1 MTAKRWAALGIAAV
15 LFVFSVGINF
25 MSNVASTNFEDTF
38 SNLMATG
45 EDSFTEEM
53 IETGDSLNKI
63 AVLNLN
69 GTIQDTGE
77 SGSLL
82 ATSTYNH
89 NRFMKLLNHVKDDTT
104 VKGVVIKVNTPGG
117 GVVESAQIHDK
128 IVEIQEEANKPVY
141 ISMGSMAASGGYYI
155 SAPAEKI
162 FASADTMT
170 GSLGVIMQ
178 GVNITELADKIGIEF
193 NTIKSGEFK
202 DIMSQTREMTKEEQ
216 NILQD
221 MIDNA
226 YQGFVEVIASG
237 REMSENQVRELADG
251 RIYDGR
257 QALDNQLIDGL
268 GYAEDVINEMKND
281 VGLEDAAVI
290 QYSDN
295 VGFGSFLSV
304 AANKVAGNDLQMEGV
319 MKLLTQPNSPRLM
332 YLYAE

>member
-1 MTAKRWAALGIAAV
+1 
-15 LFVFSVGINF
+15 
-25 MSNVASTNFEDTF
+25 
-38 SNLMATG
+38 
-45 EDSFTEEM
+45 
-53 IETGDSLNKI
+53 
-63 AVLNLN
+63 
-69 GTIQDTGE
+69 
-77 SGSLL
+77 
-82 ATSTYNH
+82 
-89 NRFMKLLNHVKDDTT
+89 
-104 VKGVVIKVNTPGG
+104 
-117 GVVESAQIHDK
+117 
-128 IVEIQEEANKPVY
+128 
-141 ISMGSMAASGGYYI
+141 
-155 SAPAEKI
+155 
-162 FASADTMT
+162 MT